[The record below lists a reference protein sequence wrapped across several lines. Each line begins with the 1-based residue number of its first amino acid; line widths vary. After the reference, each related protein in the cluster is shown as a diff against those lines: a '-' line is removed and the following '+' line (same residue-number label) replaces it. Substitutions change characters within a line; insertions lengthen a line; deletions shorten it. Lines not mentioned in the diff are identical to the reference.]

1 MANPSGIGPL
11 LTQGIRNEFSFAYQ
25 PAYQNYMAE
34 ISQVIWADATSD
46 KISELYGF
54 MNSPLH
60 PVVWK
65 PGDIIGSK
73 SILSTQFRVQNR
85 DFGRR
90 VYLPRNYTDDQ
101 TGSVMAVSRGL
112 GSNWA
117 MLPERIFYQY
127 IQNSTDND
135 LLPAVPTSADGNNLY
150 VSSTRYGSSSGN
162 TVTQTGSSTVQQII
176 TDFFSVV
183 RRFMEFQ
190 DTESQPFWPADI
202 VRRNGVT
209 VFYGSSLTLVMQQA
223 AVQML
228 AHSTIAGSSTTDVQT
243 GAATTNT
250 IIASGIP
257 VTWVP
262 SQRITTTAIY
272 TFLRGLPVDKR
283 PIVRQ
288 VREGMTEAQGNW
300 ATSDSTRNTG
310 EEYVQ
315 FKSREGWG
323 SALAIGTI
331 KTV

>member
-1 MANPSGIGPL
+1 MGNPSGIGPL
-11 LTQGIRNEFSFAYQ
+11 LTQGIRNEFAFAYS
-25 PAYQNYMAE
+25 PAYQTVMSE
-34 ISQVIWADATSD
+34 ISQVMWADATSD
-46 KISELYGF
+46 KISELYGG
-54 MNSPLH
+54 MKSPLH
-60 PVVWK
+60 PVAWK

-73 SILSTQFRVQNR
+73 SLLSSQYRVQNR

-101 TGSVMAVSRGL
+101 TGTVMAVSRGL
-112 GSNWA
+112 GQNWA

-127 IQNSTDND
+127 IQAGTDAD
-135 LLPAVPTSADGNNLY
+135 LLPAVPTSEDGNALY
-150 VSSTRYGSSSGN
+150 VGTTRYGSASGN
-162 TVTQTGSSTVQQII
+162 IVTQTGSSTVQQII

-209 VFYGSSLTLVMQQA
+209 VFYGSSLTLVMQQT
-223 AVQML
+223 AVQLL
-228 AHSTIAGSSTTDVQT
+228 AHSVSTGVDATTPAT

-250 IIASGIP
+250 LIASGIP

-262 SQRITTTAIY
+262 SQRITNTAIY
-272 TFLRGLPVDKR
+272 TFLRGLPVEKR

-300 ATSDSTRNTG
+300 STSDHTRDTG

-323 SALAIGTI
+323 SYLAIGTI